1 MSRRKHDLNLQPGF
15 DPLNPAHTSDPACWI
30 TGASADALR
39 FGVTG
44 GGGAHR
50 SPEPGVW
57 DLTQGLVAPL
67 KTLPG
72 RPLRP
77 PQQSSRPI
85 VQPTPAPAPSQESP
99 SETRWQRARRQA
111 GVWMRDVP
119 SLAALTLNNASPAFQ
134 LQLPDDRSVS
144 VLRMLQ
150 WRNNEDT
157 SPAAL
162 AAGIRFQLEIAL
174 RRAFELF
181 PLISTDPVLIAPQS
195 DAHRL
200 PAYTCVA
207 GFADA
212 GGAMHVCIW
221 FQPEPGLPDA
231 ATCHRLAQHFS
242 SRTAGTDRSTD
253 GRATGAPRALRLPR
267 LAESRHLTRP
277 LRQALLQRFALDPAG
292 IHGVAHWARVR
303 HNALA
308 LAQETGADPQVVELF
323 AFLHDLCRELDGHD
337 PEHGPRAAKLA
348 ERLQGKHFR
357 LRDEALWQLI
367 EACHG
372 HTDGR
377 THPDVTVQ
385 TCWDADR
392 LDIGRIGAV
401 PNPAYLQTPAARHPD
416 FLNAAFARSLHWLA
430 LRAHR

>member
-57 DLTQGLVAPL
+57 DLTQGLVDPL
-67 KTLPG
+67 KTLPV

-77 PQQSSRPI
+77 PQPSSSPI
-85 VQPTPAPAPSQESP
+85 VQPTPAPAPSQEGP

-111 GVWMRDVP
+111 EVWIRDVP
-119 SLAALTLNNASPAFQ
+119 ALAALTLNNASSAFR

-157 SPAAL
+157 SPAAR

-174 RRAFELF
+174 RLAIELF
-181 PLISTDPVLIAPQS
+181 PLHRDNPVLVPPQP

-212 GGAMHVCIW
+212 GGAMRVCIW
-221 FQPEPGLPDA
+221 FQPEPGWPDA
-231 ATCHRLAQHFS
+231 PTCHLLAQHLS
-242 SRTAGTDRSTD
+242 GRTDVSGD

-277 LRQALLQRFALDPAG
+277 LRQVLLQRFALDPAG

-308 LAQETGADPQVVELF
+308 LAQETGADPQVV
-323 AFLHDLCRELDGHD
+323 
-337 PEHGPRAAKLA
+337 
-348 ERLQGKHFR
+348 
-357 LRDEALWQLI
+357 
-367 EACHG
+367 
-372 HTDGR
+372 
-377 THPDVTVQ
+377 
-385 TCWDADR
+385 
-392 LDIGRIGAV
+392 
-401 PNPAYLQTPAARHPD
+401 
-416 FLNAAFARSLHWLA
+416 
-430 LRAHR
+430 